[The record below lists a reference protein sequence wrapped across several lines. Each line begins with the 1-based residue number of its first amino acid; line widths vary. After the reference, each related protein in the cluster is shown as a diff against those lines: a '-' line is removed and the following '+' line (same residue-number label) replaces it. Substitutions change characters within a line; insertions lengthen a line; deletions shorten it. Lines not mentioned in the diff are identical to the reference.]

1 MQEEDRAK
9 VVRQIAGSFGASSV
23 SGMAKAAPGVAVGAG
38 VAEAFGAT
46 AQTIITLGT
55 VLYILMM
62 LFYSLPKVFDAI
74 DYLRKRWSHD
84 RFDGLKVVLSKD
96 HDITNKILRVKL
108 RELERENA
116 ALKAQINAKE

>member
-46 AQTIITLGT
+46 AQTIITWGT

-62 LFYSLPKVFDAI
+62 LFYSYVILLLHRALPPRCA
-74 DYLRKRWSHD
+74 
-84 RFDGLKVVLSKD
+84 
-96 HDITNKILRVKL
+96 
-108 RELERENA
+108 
-116 ALKAQINAKE
+116 